1 MDKTTMET
9 WSKERLDTEKRLTQ
23 VELDTKIIRGD
34 ISLIK
39 NNHLKH
45 IERSMENM
53 DRKIEK
59 LDTRVWAILFG
70 IVMLAISNVVATLL
84 G

>member
-1 MDKTTMET
+1 MD
-9 WSKERLDTEKRLTQ
+9 
-23 VELDTKIIRGD
+23 
-34 ISLIK
+34 
-39 NNHLKH
+39 
-45 IERSMENM
+45 NM

>member
-1 MDKTTMET
+1 MET

-34 ISLIK
+34 ITQIK

-45 IERSMENM
+45 IEKSMDNM